1 MQEMINK
8 SSDILDQAADL
19 TERERTYLLEEHR
32 KRVENSRIK
41 AKGSCY
47 NCEEPLEADLIF
59 CDIDCRDDYEYVMK
73 RRKVNSQ

>member
-1 MQEMINK
+1 MINK

-19 TERERTYLLEEHR
+19 AERERTYLLEEHLR
-32 KRVENSRIK
+32 RVEKSAIK
-41 AKGSCY
+41 PNGQCY
-47 NCEEPLEADLIF
+47 NCEETLKEGEIF